1 MYYLLTGYHPF
12 DGDND
17 EMSTNIEFND
27 LRFPEDSWN
36 EISAKAIDLIRMIL
50 NKDPQ
55 NRPTAKEVGNHI
67 WLNHIDTIPRDP
79 YLSEQVNLGKAVHK
93 IKRFIVKQRLKVNS
107 SLFRKIPK
115 C

>member
-50 NKDPQ
+50 NKDP
-55 NRPTAKEVGNHI
+55 
-67 WLNHIDTIPRDP
+67 
-79 YLSEQVNLGKAVHK
+79 
-93 IKRFIVKQRLKVNS
+93 
-107 SLFRKIPK
+107 
-115 C
+115 